1 MTSYPLLDTIGS
13 PAALRA
19 LERKQLPQLAEDR
32 DWNTAGMQVVTYSIE
47 PDTGR

>member
-1 MTSYPLLDTIGS
+1 MTAMVNFQWRP
-13 PAALRA
+13 
-19 LERKQLPQLAEDR
+19 ELPQLAEDR